1 MDYRYSLMK
10 GSKKFICP
18 ACGDKKKTFVPYVD
32 KNNNIVDVE
41 KYGRCE
47 RINSCGY
54 LKYPDTKPNEWV
66 RKTPVYIAPQPI
78 DYVGNEI
85 VERTFSDFKHNV
97 FFQYLIRTF
106 GKETAF
112 DLQSQ
117 YNIGTTKT
125 GGTIFWQQDRK
136 GRFRTGKVIYYKPN
150 GKRDHDKKSWFVHA
164 KIKADFNFQQCFFGL
179 HLVDEAKP
187 IALCESEKTAIMMS
201 VFMPEFT
208 WIASGGCE
216 MLGTI
221 RIAELPRLDKVFAD
235 NGQFAKW
242 EEKTRNFAGRQM
254 DISVDRAVADG
265 IITPGSDVLDLVLV
279 LESIKNNL

>member
-32 KNNNIVDVE
+32 KNKNIVDVE

-66 RKTPVYIAPQPI
+66 RKEPAYIAPHPV
-78 DYVGNEI
+78 DYVSQEI
-85 VERTFSDFKHNV
+85 VERTFNNFKANT
-97 FFQYLIRTF
+97 FFQYLIRMF

-112 DLQSQ
+112 ELQSL
-117 YNIGTTKT
+117 YNIGTSRT

-136 GRFRTGKVIYYKPN
+136 GRFRTGKVINYKPD
-150 GKRDHDKKSWFVHA
+150 GHRDKEKYTWFVHK
-164 KIKADFNFQQCFFGL
+164 KIRNDFNYVQCFFGL
-179 HLVDEAKP
+179 HLTTSEKP
-187 IALCESEKTAIMMS
+187 VALCESEKTAVMMS
-201 VFMPEFT
+201 VYQPEFT
-208 WIASGGCE
+208 WIASGGSE
-216 MLGTI
+216 MLSTI
-221 RIAELPRLDKVFAD
+221 RLAELPRLDKVFAD

-242 EEKTRNFAGRQM
+242 EKATRNFNGRQM
-254 DISVDRAVADG
+254 DVTVDNAVKNGLIED
-265 IITPGSDVLDLVLV
+265 GSDILDLYQL
-279 LESIKNNL
+279 KK